1 MIHFK
6 KNRGITLVTLIITI
20 VIMLILAS
28 VTIGAI
34 NGGLFE
40 YAGKAKK
47 DTEEVSKVTGIKESY
62 ILAKGTSKTG
72 RINDQD
78 MQNALDKIFG
88 EDYAEALDNSG
99 QIVVKIEDKY
109 YDIDSKGNVGE
120 GRTLEPI
127 EYAGDITKGGQYNG
141 NTKETAY
148 RIECIEDLVAL
159 SKNVNSGNRYA
170 NKYVE
175 VTKDLDFNSIFSYSD
190 FTAKYK
196 YDSTANA
203 YIPDENS
210 STTIKEL
217 CTTGEGFIP
226 IGFYNS
232 FRGIFDGKNHEIKNM
247 YINCNTGNVGLFGY
261 IYNSTV
267 KNVGLSGSINVGGY
281 DIGGICGAAYS
292 STIDNC
298 YNKAN
303 ITTTKSIAAA
313 GILAKGSD
321 QNNIISN
328 CYNTG
333 DITTDGYAGGI
344 NGDAGF
350 KLIYNCY
357 NTGTIIGGNTYAGGI
372 AGRGSVIKNCYN
384 TGSVTAKYAAGIVGS
399 ITTALN
405 CCSMGTINT
414 NAVVCRNGTATNS
427 FFKNGITSSSTITP
441 VESATP
447 FLIEATEQVPTTSD
461 MVVSALNKYIDDNK
475 TNADE
480 NLNTSEWLKWRKGA
494 DGLPELIFE

>member
-20 VIMLILAS
+20 VIMLILAAVS
-28 VTIGAI
+28 IGAI

-78 MQNALDKIFG
+78 MQGALDSIFG
-88 EDYAEALDNSG
+88 ENYAEALDNSG
-99 QIVVKIEDKY
+99 QIVVRIEDKY
-109 YDIDSKGNVGE
+109 YDIDSNGNVAAGK
-120 GRTLEPI
+120 TLEPI
-127 EYAGDITKGGQYNG
+127 ENAGNIAQTGDGSSDNPFKI
-141 NTKETAY
+141 
-148 RIECIEDLVAL
+148 RCIEDLVAFAR
-159 SKNVNSGNRYA
+159 NVNNGTTYSGQYIELVR
-170 NKYVE
+170 
-175 VTKDLDFNSIFSYSD
+175 DLDFNSIFSYSN
-190 FTAKYK
+190 FKSKYT
-196 YDSTANA
+196 YDGKG
-203 YIPDENS
+203 YVPGES
-210 STTIKEL
+210 SDTTIKEL

-226 IGFYNS
+226 IGPISFNS
-232 FRGIFDGKNHEIKNM
+232 TFRGIFDGKNHEIKNI

-261 IYNSTV
+261 IYKSTV
-267 KNVGLSGSINVGGY
+267 KNVGLSGSINGGGY
-281 DIGGICGAAYS
+281 SIGGICGSAYS

-313 GILAKGSD
+313 GILAKGND

-357 NTGTIIGGNTYAGGI
+357 NTGTIFGGKQPAGGI

-384 TGSVTAKYAAGIVGS
+384 TGIVTANNDAAGIGH
-399 ITTALN
+399 ITKVLN
-405 CCSMGTINT
+405 CCSMGTIST
-414 NAVVCRNGTATNS
+414 NAVVCRSGTATNCY
-427 FFKNGITSSSTITP
+427 FKNGITSSSTIRP
-441 VESATP
+441 AGSATP

-461 MVVSALNKYIDDNK
+461 MVVSALNKYIDDNI
-475 TNADE
+475 TNEDPD
-480 NLNTSEWLKWRKGA
+480 LNTSGWLRWRKGA